1 MSESPVVILLTATL
15 REGTESEVRALL
27 AEILPVS
34 LAYDGCLG
42 ISHHFKQDGSRGF
55 LMIERWQS
63 FNHYRRYVEWRDS
76 TGDLDRLK
84 VCLEGPPALD
94 VWPLD
99 L

>member
-1 MSESPVVILLTATL
+1 MTEGPVVILLKATL
-15 REGTESEVRALL
+15 TEGAEPEIRALL

-42 ISHHFKQDGSRGF
+42 ITPHFKQDGSNGF

-63 FNHYRRYVEWRDS
+63 FDHYRRYVEWRDS

-84 VCLEGPPALD
+84 VRLAGPPEVD